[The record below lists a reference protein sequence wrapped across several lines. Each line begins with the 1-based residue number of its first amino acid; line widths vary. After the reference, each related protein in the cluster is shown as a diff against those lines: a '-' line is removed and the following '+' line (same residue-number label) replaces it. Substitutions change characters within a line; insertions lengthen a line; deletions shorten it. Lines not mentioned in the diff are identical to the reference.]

1 MFNLK
6 KILILMLVTNT
17 VFIYADSIEE
27 IVVTGSLIKD
37 QSDTILPAEIIT
49 EGEYKNYNITSVA
62 EISKYLNISSGSHFQ
77 TNALDGV
84 DQGMNSLTLRGLNH
98 ASTLVLINSRRH
110 TQAGTPSNQGEG
122 YTDINIIPE
131 IALRK
136 IEILKDGATST
147 YGSDAVAGVVNFIT
161 YKEYEGLKISI
172 NKQFTTNYDQDDFV
186 LGLLYGKNY
195 KNYSFV
201 FGISQL
207 NREPLSASEIPGIA
221 ELALSGLG
229 KTFKVLDDD
238 QVNSGI
244 YAGSYDKNTFVPDP
258 NCEENGGYLDGSRCR
273 FLYGERFNIVNKESH
288 EKIYLNLLSIDGDV
302 KHGFNLISSKVN
314 VKDNPQSPSYPA
326 LPFLSREINPGVGGN
341 PFNVPVIWYGR
352 PLGSEF
358 ESPSSPKEITQ
369 VHFNSFINFDI
380 QNTEVEISLV
390 NSSHK
395 NNHYRPDIIDSRF
408 SDALNGIGGA
418 SGNQSWDIF
427 DSSTI
432 PNDLIE
438 YVRGAEIST
447 KKANLLSIEAIFN
460 FQNKNY
466 KVAYG
471 AQFNQENLDI
481 DYNEYARAEFNQQ
494 GQIIKTADLFF
505 LGGGINVNKSRNS
518 SALFGEIER
527 DFLDTIQ
534 INLAARFEKMKN
546 ESSLDPKIAF
556 KFNLNDEIALRLS
569 RSSAF
574 SMPSMAQMYSSEIV
588 LGSIRDIESSVFVR
602 QALLGN
608 PNLKPATSIN
618 NSLGFIYSKNNFSA
632 SLDLWEINYKNRIEI
647 QSPQAI
653 LNTDP
658 FGEKITRNELGDLIG
673 VTTSYFNEEKTKIK
687 GLDFEL
693 NFSKDFN
700 SLGNISYSIN
710 GTNLFEFMTPDPAL
724 NGDFINRVG
733 KFNYDSHTHSLPKT
747 RINAFLTWDYQTYS
761 FSFTSRYIHKYKNNR
776 PISGLASELGY
787 KNKIQS
793 FLVHD
798 LSIKKSFEFNNNNGL
813 IKVALINIFDESA
826 PRLYDAPDFSFDTR
840 VHDPRG
846 RMINL
851 LFEYS
856 L

>member
-1 MFNLK
+1 M
-6 KILILMLVTNT
+6 
-17 VFIYADSIEE
+17 Y
-27 IVVTGSLIKD
+27 
-37 QSDTILPAEIIT
+37 
-49 EGEYKNYNITSVA
+49 
-62 EISKYLNISSGSHFQ
+62 
-77 TNALDGV
+77 
-84 DQGMNSLTLRGLNH
+84 R
-98 ASTLVLINSRRH
+98 
-110 TQAGTPSNQGEG
+110 
-122 YTDINIIPE
+122 
-131 IALRK
+131 
-136 IEILKDGATST
+136 
-147 YGSDAVAGVVNFIT
+147 
-161 YKEYEGLKISI
+161 
-172 NKQFTTNYDQDDFV
+172 
-186 LGLLYGKNY
+186 KNY

-288 EKIYLNLLSIDGDV
+288 EKIYLNLLSIDGDI
-302 KHGFNLISSKVN
+302 KHGLNLISSKVN

-326 LPFLSREINPGVGGN
+326 LPFLSREINPGIGGS

-395 NNHYRPDIIDSRF
+395 NKHYRPDIIDSRF

-432 PNDLIE
+432 PDDLIE

-471 AQFNQENLDI
+471 AQLNQESLKI

-556 KFNLNDEIALRLS
+556 KFNLNDEIAIRLS

-574 SMPSMAQMYSSEIV
+574 SMPSMAQMYSSEIN
-588 LGSIRDIESSVFVR
+588 LGSVRDTGNVFVR
-602 QALLGN
+602 QAQLGN
-608 PNLKPATSIN
+608 PDLKPATSDN
-618 NSLGFIYSKNNFSA
+618 QNFGLIYKANNF
-632 SLDLWEINYKNRIEI
+632 DLAVDYWTIDYQNRVEIEDA
-647 QSPQAI
+647 QAM
-653 LNTDP
+653 LNQDP
-658 FGEKITRNELGDLIG
+658 NGSSITRTESGDLIG
-673 VTTSYFNEEKTKIK
+673 VTTQYFNEDQTDLK
-687 GLDFEL
+687 GIDLSVNSIF
-693 NFSKDFN
+693 NFK
-700 SLGNISYSIN
+700 SLGELSL
-710 GTNLFEFMTPDPAL
+710 NLEATHLIEFMTPEL
-724 NGDFINRVG
+724 QNQSQSSSMINRVG
-733 KFNYDSHTHSLPKT
+733 KFNYDSPTHALPRN
-747 RINAFLTWDYQTYS
+747 RINLFVNWYVDGYEHVFNT
-761 FSFTSRYIHKYKNNR
+761 RYVDSYKTLRSIN
-776 PISGLASELGY
+776 SLAQSLGY
-787 KNKIQS
+787 DSTIDS
-793 FLVHD
+793 FLVFD
-798 LSIKKSFEFNNNNGL
+798 WCLKSSTQG
-813 IKVALINIFDESA
+813 
-826 PRLYDAPDFSFDTR
+826 
-840 VHDPRG
+840 
-846 RMINL
+846 
-851 LFEYS
+851 
-856 L
+856 